1 MNIEAEAGA
10 FCGPLRLVYD
20 ARDRERQGGRSDAST
35 K

>member
-10 FCGPLRLVYD
+10 FCGPLCLVYY
-20 ARDRERQGGRSDAST
+20 AFNLERQGGRSDAST